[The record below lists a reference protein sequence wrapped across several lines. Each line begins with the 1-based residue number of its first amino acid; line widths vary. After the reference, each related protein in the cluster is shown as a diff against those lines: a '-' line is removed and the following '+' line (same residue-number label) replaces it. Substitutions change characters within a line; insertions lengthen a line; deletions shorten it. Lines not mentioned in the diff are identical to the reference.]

1 MVYRS
6 RSSLYQNR
14 IQNAVDRLGQRS
26 TGNRSLADPGKT
38 ADSNCV
44 SPSSDATIESDMI
57 IVITGVTGSGK
68 TTIGKLL
75 ATRLQWKFYE
85 GDDFHPPVNIEKLK
99 RGTPLDDQ
107 DRLPWLTAIRGT
119 IRAAIDRG
127 ENAVIACSAL
137 KESYRRLLRIGPE
150 VVLIH
155 LEAKPQLIEER
166 LTQRTGHFMNPA
178 LVRSQFDTLEE
189 PWSALEID
197 AGLTPGE
204 IVHTIRDRLSL

>member
-1 MVYRS
+1 
-6 RSSLYQNR
+6 
-14 IQNAVDRLGQRS
+14 
-26 TGNRSLADPGKT
+26 
-38 ADSNCV
+38 
-44 SPSSDATIESDMI
+44 MI

-75 ATRLQWKFYE
+75 AAQLDWKFYE
-85 GDDFHPPVNIEKLK
+85 GDDFHPPVNIERLK
-99 RGTPLDDQ
+99 GGTPLDDQ
-107 DRLPWLTAIRGT
+107 DRLPWLTAIRDT

-127 ENAVIACSAL
+127 ENAVVACSAL
-137 KESYRRLLRIGPE
+137 KESYRRMLRIGPE

-155 LEAKPQLIEER
+155 LEAKPELIEER

-204 IVHTIRDRLSL
+204 IVNTIRDRLSL